1 MQPPRSVVIIGGG
14 TAGWMSAVYLNRAL
28 GPTTSITLAES
39 PQIGTIGVG
48 EASFNTLK
56 AFFDYVGL
64 DESEWMP
71 PSQASYKLGIKFVDW
86 TTTGRSFFHPFQR
99 YDDVQGLGLP
109 EWWLHNHRDR
119 PFDRVCFT
127 VPAIA
132 HAKRAPKTFDGS
144 VFETR
149 VAYPYAYHFDA
160 GLLAAHLREVATR
173 RGVSHVQGTVKDVDV
188 DAAGMIAR
196 VRLDADR
203 SLEADLF
210 IDCTGFRGVLTRQAL
225 GEDWLPFSSSL
236 FCDRA
241 LAVRIPHDDA
251 ADGIRPYTTSTALS
265 SGWVWDIPLKERTGT
280 GYVYSGS
287 FLDDDSARQ
296 ELRRHLGRRLA
307 RDAEP
312 NLVRFRCGR
321 LRNSWVGNCVAL
333 GLSSSFVEPLESTA
347 IFTIQHGLLELINH
361 LPAREGDDRL
371 RASYNRAVNACVDG
385 IRDFLIIHYY
395 CNDRRDTPFWEATK
409 RDTVVP
415 DELRE
420 RLEVWRHRLPNPT
433 TVNQRFHGFYPF
445 SYTVMMLGMS
455 GGPAHS
461 HPLLTYVDPRQAEGR
476 FAALRARER
485 ELCEVLPRHD
495 EYLDALYQGRLEP
508 AQPGAAE
515 NSRPIVSAHVAAA
528 GRALGP

>member
-14 TAGWMSAVYLNRAL
+14 TAGWMSALYLNRAL

-48 EASFNTLK
+48 EASFNMLK

-64 DESEWMP
+64 DEPEWMP
-71 PSQASYKLGIKFVDW
+71 PSQASFKLGIKFVDW
-86 TTTGRSFFHPFQR
+86 TTAGRSFFHPFQR

-109 EWWLHNHRDR
+109 EWWLHSHRDK

-127 VPAIA
+127 VPAISN
-132 HAKRAPKTFDGS
+132 AKLAPKTFDGA

-149 VAYPYAYHFDA
+149 IPYPYAYHFDA
-160 GLLAAHLREVATR
+160 GLLAAYLRKVATR
-173 RGVSHVQGTVKDVDV
+173 RGVTHVQGMVKDVDV
-188 DAAGMIAR
+188 DPGGMITR

-225 GEDWLPFSSSL
+225 GEEWLPFSGSL

-265 SGWVWDIPLKERTGT
+265 SGWVWDIPLKECVGT

-287 FLDDDSARQ
+287 FLDDDAARE
-296 ELRRHLGRRLA
+296 ELRRHLGRRGA
-307 RDAEP
+307 DAEP

-333 GLSSSFVEPLESTA
+333 GLASSFVEPLESTA

-361 LPAREGDDRL
+361 LPSGRGGDGV

-415 DELRE
+415 DELGE
-420 RLEVWRHRLPNPT
+420 RLELWRHRLPNPT
-433 TVNQRFHGFYPF
+433 TVNQSFHGFYPF

-455 GGPAHS
+455 GGLAHS
-461 HPLLTYVDPRQAEGR
+461 HPLLEYVDPRQAEGR
-476 FAALRARER
+476 FAALRERER
-485 ELCEVLPRHD
+485 ELCELLPRHD
-495 EYLDALYQGRLEP
+495 EYLEALYDGRLDG
-508 AQPGAAE
+508 ARLGAAE
-515 NSRPIVSAHVAAA
+515 KRKPEASTHLATA
-528 GRALGP
+528 GRALEP